1 MLSSESS
8 AELLHDINILPFV
21 PYQQLPTGALNAVR
35 NFLANEMLSVRHQ
48 LHLLSQHYHSLDN
61 SYQEAVRVSLART
74 KLSDETS
81 PDTSDPLAAVT
92 AASVASTSGTQ

>member
-1 MLSSESS
+1 
-8 AELLHDINILPFV
+8 
-21 PYQQLPTGALNAVR
+21 
-35 NFLANEMLSVRHQ
+35 MLSVHHQ
-48 LHLLSQHYHSLDN
+48 LHLPSQHYHSLDN